1 MPLYKTTLLD
11 KTLESIAV
19 LHRHSP
25 LEMTD
30 FSDCMYDEVESSPF
44 ANITYGILVEV
55 AHQQEIP
62 VFLRGEQAS

>member
-1 MPLYKTTLLD
+1 
-11 KTLESIAV
+11 
-19 LHRHSP
+19 
-25 LEMTD
+25 MTD

-44 ANITYGILVEV
+44 ANIIYGILVEV